1 MNPRILIIEDNEQN
15 RYLAAF
21 LLRQHGLEILFAH
34 TGSEGVVMARAERPN
49 LILMDIQMPEMD
61 GYEAARQIFAQPETR
76 AIPVVAVTSYAM
88 VGDREKAM
96 SMGFTD
102 YIEKPFDPETFA
114 GRILRHLRLPEK
126 PS

>member
-1 MNPRILIIEDNEQN
+1 MSARILIIEDNEQN

-21 LLRQHGLEILFAH
+21 LLRQHGLEVLFAH
-34 TGSEGVVMARAERPN
+34 TGSQGVAMAAAERPD

-61 GYEAARQIFAQPETR
+61 GYEAARQILARPETR

-96 SMGFTD
+96 AMGFTD

-114 GRILRHLRLPEK
+114 GRILRHLRSPEK
-126 PS
+126 SS